1 MNDIPDKRPVSKN
14 PEGGADTSKHEI
26 DLSDYIGVVWRRKY
40 SVVFGAVC
48 PALLFWL
55 ILFFSP
61 RDYCVTYT
69 YDIGPDA
76 RTYRALLGQFQDR
89 DSPYG
94 AADRVEK
101 AVLSEKERRI
111 LFERFYSAEKIDK
124 LTAVLSEKERRILFE
139 RFYSVENQD
148 RLAAKLRENGFEE
161 YARAITQTK
170 IRLEVSD
177 TSLAVTMTG
186 RRAEDVQAI
195 SSTVRDNL
203 EKVIPMYCVKEH
215 LSGEVA
221 RIKTEMADIEE
232 GRFRRELEVE
242 RKKAILARL
251 KTLVSTEAGVTA
263 DGLILHFEN
272 MRESTEYLPPSYQ
285 AQAVDA
291 NIIYIEETINADQE
305 KYSYY
310 GKLQSLDEMLLEE
323 IRNKTSSYY
332 TIEEF
337 HSFLTRI
344 AGDYEGSEL
353 RHYLSAYVKR
363 IENVISASAPI
374 FESPGVSPVPKGS
387 LKKTGIV
394 FVALLMVTTFGAFL
408 LEAAQKSRKPGFVKS
423 S

>member
-1 MNDIPDKRPVSKN
+1 MNDIPDKRPVSKY
-14 PEGGADTSKHEI
+14 PEGGADTSEHEI
-26 DLSDYIGVVWRRKY
+26 DLSDYFGVVWRRKY
-40 SVVFGAVC
+40 FVVFGAVC

-61 RDYCVTYT
+61 RDYRVTYT
-69 YDIGPDA
+69 YDIGPDTKA
-76 RTYRALLGQFQDR
+76 FRVLLGQSHDK
-89 DSPYG
+89 DSPDG
-94 AADRVEK
+94 PADKVEK
-101 AVLSEKERRI
+101 DVLPEKDRRI
-111 LFERFYSAEKIDK
+111 L
-124 LTAVLSEKERRILFE
+124 LG
-139 RFYSVENQD
+139 RFYSVENLD
-148 RLAAKLRENGFEE
+148 KLAAKLRENGFEE

-170 IRLEVSD
+170 IRLEISD
-177 TSLAVTMTG
+177 TSLAVTMIG
-186 RRAEDVQAI
+186 GPAEDVQRI
-195 SSTVRDNL
+195 SSIVRDNL
-203 EKVIPMYCVKEH
+203 EKVIPMYFVKEH

-251 KTLVSTEAGVTA
+251 KTLVSTEPGVSSG
-263 DGLILHFEN
+263 GLILYFEN
-272 MRESTEYLPPSYQ
+272 NVRENSEYLPLSYQ
-285 AQAVDA
+285 VQAVDA
-291 NIIYIEETINADQE
+291 NIIYIEEAINADQE
-305 KYSYY
+305 KCSYY
-310 GKLQSLDEMLLEE
+310 GKLLSLDEMLLEE

-344 AGDYEGSEL
+344 AGDYEGGDL

-374 FESPGVSPVPKGS
+374 FESPGVYPVPKGS

-394 FVALLMVTTFGAFL
+394 FVALLMLTTFGAFL